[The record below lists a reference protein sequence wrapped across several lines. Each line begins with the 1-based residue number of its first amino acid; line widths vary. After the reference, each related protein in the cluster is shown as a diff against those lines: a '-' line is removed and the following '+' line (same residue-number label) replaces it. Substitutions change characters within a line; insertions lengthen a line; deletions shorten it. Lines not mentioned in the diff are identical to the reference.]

1 MTGTLSKIVR
11 TMRPHQ
17 WIKNLVIFAALIFAE
32 LLRQTDLLLRTG
44 VGFVA
49 FCLLAASV
57 YIFNDLKD
65 RKTDVR
71 HPTKR
76 LRPIA
81 SGSLTP
87 QAAGLALAVLLTL
100 GLAIAWLVGR
110 NFFTVAAIYLLLNLL
125 YGLSF
130 RNIVILDLITI
141 AVGFVLRA
149 IAGAELLRDAGHPV
163 AISPWL
169 LMCTFLLSL
178 FLGLGKRY
186 HELHFSDG
194 EHRGTLHGYTE
205 AFVGRLLTMTAAATL
220 LSYGLYT
227 IWPDTVARFK
237 TTHLLYTVP
246 FVFYGL
252 SRYLYLVTEEAEGGD
267 PSETLVSRR
276 SVVVTVV
283 LWFAAVIW
291 ILYRR

>member
-1 MTGTLSKIVR
+1 MITAPLLRS
-11 TMRPHQ
+11 MRIHQ
-17 WIKNLVIFAALIFAE
+17 WIKNLVVFAALIFAE
-32 LLRQTDLLLRTG
+32 LMGETDLLLRTG
-44 VGFVA
+44 VGFA
-49 FCLLAASV
+49 IFCLLSSAV
-57 YIFNDLKD
+57 YLLNDLKD
-65 RKTDVR
+65 RESDAQ

-76 LRPIA
+76 LRPLVAGEI
-81 SGSLTP
+81 SPKTVSLA
-87 QAAGLALAVLLTL
+87 AAGFLIVGLTGAWWLGRGFFSVAV
-100 GLAIAWLVGR
+100 A
-110 NFFTVAAIYLLLNLL
+110 YLLLNLV
-125 YGLSF
+125 YALSF
-130 RNIVILDLITI
+130 RNVVILDLITI
-141 AVGFVLRA
+141 AVGFVMRA

-186 HELHFSDG
+186 HELHVAG
-194 EHRGTLHGYTE
+194 GGHRVTLHGYTE
-205 AFVGRLLTMTAAATL
+205 AFLSRLLTMTAAATL

-227 IWPDTVARFK
+227 IWPDTVERFG
-237 TTHLLYTVP
+237 TTRLLYTIP

-276 SVVVTVV
+276 SIVLTVA
-283 LWFAAVIW
+283 LWFAAVMV

>member
-1 MTGTLSKIVR
+1 MITAPLLRS
-11 TMRPHQ
+11 MRPHQ
-17 WIKNLVIFAALIFAE
+17 WIKNLVVFAALVFAE
-32 LLRQTDLLLRTG
+32 LMGETDLLLRTG
-44 VGFVA
+44 VGFLI
-49 FCLLAASV
+49 FCLLSSAV
-57 YIFNDLKD
+57 YLLNDLKD
-65 RKTDVR
+65 KESDAQ

-76 LRPIA
+76 LRPLVAGEIA
-81 SGSLTP
+81 SRTVAL
-87 QAAGLALAVLLTL
+87 AAVAFLALGLVSAWWLGRGFFSVAV
-100 GLAIAWLVGR
+100 A
-110 NFFTVAAIYLLLNLL
+110 YLLLNLA
-125 YGLSF
+125 YALSF

-141 AVGFVLRA
+141 AVGFVMRA

-186 HELHFSDG
+186 HELHVAG
-194 EHRGTLHGYTE
+194 GGHRVTLHGYTE
-205 AFVGRLLTMTAAATL
+205 AFLSRLLTMTAATTL

-227 IWPDTVARFK
+227 IWPDTVQRFGTAR
-237 TTHLLYTVP
+237 LLYTIP

-276 SVVVTVV
+276 SIVLTVA
-283 LWFAAVIW
+283 LWFAAVMF
-291 ILYRR
+291 ILYRH

>member
-1 MTGTLSKIVR
+1 MIKAPLLRS
-11 TMRPHQ
+11 MRPHQ
-17 WIKNLVIFAALIFAE
+17 WIKNLVVFAALIFAE
-32 LLRQTDLLLRTG
+32 LMGETDLLLRTAA
-44 VGFVA
+44 GFVI
-49 FCLLAASV
+49 FCLLSSTV
-57 YIFNDLKD
+57 YLLNDLKD
-65 RKTDVR
+65 RESDAQ

-76 LRPIA
+76 LRPLVAGEIA
-81 SGSLTP
+81 P
-87 QAAGLALAVLLTL
+87 
-100 GLAIAWLVGR
+100 R
-110 NFFTVAAIYLLLNLL
+110 TVAAASVVFLVVGLSGAWWVGRSFFAVAVAYLLLNLL
-125 YGLSF
+125 YALSF

-141 AVGFVLRA
+141 AVGFVMRA

-186 HELHFSDG
+186 HELQVAG
-194 EHRGTLHGYTE
+194 GGHRATLHGYTE
-205 AFVGRLLTMTAAATL
+205 AFLSRLLTMTAAATL

-227 IWPDTVARFK
+227 IWPDTVERFG
-237 TTHLLYTVP
+237 TTRLLYTVP

-267 PSETLVSRR
+267 PSETLVSRK
-276 SVVVTVV
+276 SIVLTVA
-283 LWFAAVIW
+283 LWFAVVMW

>member
-1 MTGTLSKIVR
+1 MVLANLLRS
-11 TMRPHQ
+11 MRPQQ
-17 WIKNLVIFAALIFAE
+17 WIKNLVVFAALIFAE
-32 LLRQTDLLLRTG
+32 LLVEIPLLLKTG
-44 VGFVA
+44 AGFVV
-49 FCLLAASV
+49 FCVLSSSV
-57 YIFNDLKD
+57 YLFNDLVD
-65 RKTDVR
+65 RESDAQ

-76 LRPIA
+76 LRPLVSGKISPRTVVIA
-81 SGSLTP
+81 LC
-87 QAAGLALAVLLTL
+87 VLLVI
-100 GLAIAWLVGR
+100 GLSASWWIGR
-110 NFFTVAAIYLLLNLL
+110 GFFSVAVAYLLLNLA
-125 YGLSF
+125 YTFSF

-141 AVGFVLRA
+141 AAGFVLRA

-186 HELHFSDG
+186 HELHVAG
-194 EHRGTLHGYTE
+194 GGHRVTLHGYTE
-205 AFVGRLLTMTAAATL
+205 SFLGRLLTMTAATTL

-227 IWPDTVARFK
+227 IWPDTVERFG
-237 TTHLLYTVP
+237 TTRLLYTIP

-276 SVVVTVV
+276 SIVLTVG
-283 LWFAAVIW
+283 LWFAAVLL

>member
-1 MTGTLSKIVR
+1 MIKAPLLRS
-11 TMRPHQ
+11 MRPHQ

-32 LLRQTDLLLRTG
+32 LMGETDLLLRTA
-44 VGFVA
+44 VGFVI
-49 FCLLAASV
+49 FCLLSSTV
-57 YIFNDLKD
+57 YLLNDLKD
-65 RKTDVR
+65 RESDAQ

-76 LRPIA
+76 LRPLVAGEIA
-81 SGSLTP
+81 PRTVVTASVVFLIV
-87 QAAGLALAVLLTL
+87 GLF
-100 GLAIAWLVGR
+100 GAWWVGR
-110 NFFTVAAIYLLLNLL
+110 NFFSVAVAYLLLNLV
-125 YGLSF
+125 YALSF

-141 AVGFVLRA
+141 AVGFVMRA

-186 HELHFSDG
+186 HELHVAG
-194 EHRGTLHGYTE
+194 GGHRVTLHGYTE
-205 AFVGRLLTMTAAATL
+205 AFLSRLLTMTAAATL

-227 IWPDTVARFK
+227 IWPETVERFG
-237 TTHLLYTVP
+237 TTRLLYTVP

-276 SVVVTVV
+276 SIVLTVA
-283 LWFAAVIW
+283 LWFAAVMW